1 MYNTSQGE
9 REEVNKV
16 VIIKK
21 EHLYHTKKTV
31 VTLMFFYRKFFMS
44 DATSAKHSAPFFIK
58 NSLLLNPHK
67 TEMHRTFAALAVA
80 MSTSESP
87 T

>member
-21 EHLYHTKKTV
+21 EHLYHTKKQ
-31 VTLMFFYRKFFMS
+31 L
-44 DATSAKHSAPFFIK
+44 
-58 NSLLLNPHK
+58 
-67 TEMHRTFAALAVA
+67 
-80 MSTSESP
+80 
-87 T
+87 